1 MNAGVAHFRS
11 SYGSAFE
18 RYLSRP
24 SEETLRG
31 GYELGREAVTRE
43 VGVVDIAAVHHE
55 VVLAALRGC
64 SEPEQIERVTRAA
77 GDFFLEAISAF
88 EMVQR
93 GYREAREATLL
104 ERRHAEMLRQLS
116 GFLADAS
123 LTLTASDS
131 LEEVLQLVAEQAREL
146 IGADGCIATAVADGE
161 SPVIAA
167 ASFRELK
174 ADPRIL
180 LRSSEFLEPPT
191 GESDTDGPS
200 RSVLAAPLRT
210 LDGRDFGSIQV
221 VEKTDG
227 DFTEVDQAVLVH
239 LAQMASAAID
249 RARLYRRHRSE

>member
-1 MNAGVAHFRS
+1 VNARVAHLRS
-11 SYGSAFE
+11 SYHSAFE
-18 RYLSRP
+18 RYLRDP
-24 SEETLRG
+24 TEDTLRG

-43 VGVVDIAAVHHE
+43 VGVVDIAAVHHD
-55 VVLAALRGC
+55 VLLAALRGR
-64 SEPEQIERVTRAA
+64 SKPEQIERVTRAA

-104 ERRHAEMLRQLS
+104 ERRHAEILRQLS
-116 GFLADAS
+116 TFLADAS
-123 LTLTASDS
+123 LALTASDS

-146 IGADGCIATAVADGE
+146 IGAGGCLATAAADGE

-167 ASFRELK
+167 SFRDLN

-180 LRSSEFLEPPT
+180 LRSSKFREPPI
-191 GESDTDGPS
+191 GQSEADTPS
-200 RSVLAAPLRT
+200 RSLLAAPLRT

-227 DFTEVDQAVLVH
+227 EFTEVDQAVLVH
-239 LAQMASAAID
+239 LAQMASAAVD
-249 RARLYRRHRSE
+249 RARLYGRGR

>member
-1 MNAGVAHFRS
+1 MNARAAHLRT
-11 SYGSAFE
+11 SYHSAFE
-18 RYLSRP
+18 RYLSSP
-24 SEETLRG
+24 SEDTLRG

-43 VGVVDIAAVHHE
+43 IGVVDIAAVHHE
-55 VVLAALRGC
+55 VLLAALRGC
-64 SEPEQIERVTRAA
+64 SEPEQAERVTRAA

-116 GFLADAS
+116 TFLADAS

-146 IGADGCIATAVADGE
+146 IGADGCLATAVADGE

-167 ASFRELK
+167 ASFRELD

-180 LRSSEFLEPPT
+180 LRSSKFQEPS

-200 RSVLAAPLRT
+200 HGVLAAPLRT
-210 LDGRDFGSIQV
+210 LDGRDFGSIRV
-221 VEKTDG
+221 VEKKDG
-227 DFTEVDQAVLVH
+227 EFTEVDQAVLVH

-249 RARLYRRHRSE
+249 RARLYGRHRLE

>member
-1 MNAGVAHFRS
+1 MNAGAAHLRS
-11 SYGSAFE
+11 SYRSAFE
-18 RYLSRP
+18 RYLSSP
-24 SEETLRG
+24 SEDTLRG

-55 VVLAALRGC
+55 VVLAALRDC

-116 GFLADAS
+116 NLLADAS
-123 LTLTASDS
+123 LALTASDS

-146 IGADGCIATAVADGE
+146 IGADGCLAMAVADRE
-161 SPVIAA
+161 SPVVAA
-167 ASFRELK
+167 ASFRELS

-180 LRSSEFLEPPT
+180 LRSRRFLKPPI
-191 GESDTDGPS
+191 GDSDADGPS
-200 RSVLAAPLRT
+200 HGVLSAPLRT

-227 DFTEVDQAVLVH
+227 EFTEVDQAVLVH

-249 RARLYRRHRSE
+249 RARLYGRDRSG

>member
-1 MNAGVAHFRS
+1 
-11 SYGSAFE
+11 
-18 RYLSRP
+18 
-24 SEETLRG
+24 
-31 GYELGREAVTRE
+31 

-55 VVLAALRGC
+55 VILAALRDC

-116 GFLADAS
+116 TFLADAS
-123 LTLTASDS
+123 LALTASDS

-146 IGADGCIATAVADGE
+146 IGADGCLATAVADKE

-167 ASFRELK
+167 ASFRELN

-180 LRSSEFLEPPT
+180 LRSRRFLRPPI
-191 GESDTDGPS
+191 GDSDTDEPS
-200 RSVLAAPLRT
+200 HGVLAAPLRT

-227 DFTEVDQAVLVH
+227 EFTEVDQAVLVH
-239 LAQMASAAID
+239 LAQMASAAVD
-249 RARLYRRHRSE
+249 RARLYGRNRSD

>member
-1 MNAGVAHFRS
+1 MNTPAPHLRT
-11 SYGSAFE
+11 SYRSAFE
-18 RYLSRP
+18 RYLSSP
-24 SEETLRG
+24 SEDTLRG

-43 VGVVDIAAVHHE
+43 VGHVDIAAVHHE
-55 VVLAALRGC
+55 VVLAALRDC

-116 GFLADAS
+116 NLLADAS
-123 LTLTASDS
+123 LALTASDS
-131 LEEVLQLVAEQAREL
+131 LAEVLQLVAEQAREL
-146 IGADGCIATAVADGE
+146 IGADGCLATAAADQE
-161 SPVIAA
+161 SPMIAG
-167 ASFRELK
+167 ASFREPSP
-174 ADPRIL
+174 DPRIL
-180 LRSSEFLEPPT
+180 LRSRRFLKPPV
-191 GESDTDGPS
+191 GDSDTGGPS
-200 RSVLAAPLRT
+200 HGVLAAPLRT

-227 DFTEVDQAVLVH
+227 EFTEVDQAVLVH

-249 RARLYRRHRSE
+249 RARLYGRHRSD